1 MASKKA
7 PMSPPELDMRFDAAR
22 QVVKDAAMNALAH
35 FRDRKNL
42 KIENKGLQDM
52 VSQADRE
59 TEDIIISGLRKSF
72 PMDGVLGEERG
83 RQTGTSDFLWVID
96 PIDGTAN
103 FVRGI
108 PFWCVSVGLLKGND
122 PVIGFIVNPV
132 MDEFYSAA
140 KGHGATLNGDRIRV
154 SQTAAVK
161 EARIG
166 VGFSYR
172 RPVATHVAAVDALL
186 RHECE
191 YNRLGSG
198 ALGLA
203 LTADGRL
210 DGYWEAHINIWDV
223 AAGLCIVGEAGGIT
237 SNFTSG
243 AYIAQGN
250 PILATN
256 TLLAKPLAGL
266 LGAAI

>member
-1 MASKKA
+1 MTTS
-7 PMSPPELDMRFDAAR
+7 EIERRFDTARRIVDEAA
-22 QVVKDAAMNALAH
+22 KIALDH
-35 FRDRKNL
+35 FRNRNRL
-42 KIENKGLQDM
+42 NIESKGRQDM

-59 TEDIIISGLRKSF
+59 TEDVVVEGLRKSF

-83 RQTGTSDFLWVID
+83 RQSGTSDYLWVID

-108 PFWCVSVGLLKGND
+108 PFWCVSVGLLKSD
-122 PVIGFIVNPV
+122 EPVAGIIVNPV
-132 MDEFYSAA
+132 MGETYAAA
-140 KGHGATLNGDRIRV
+140 KGHGATLNGKPIRV
-154 SQTAAVK
+154 SDTADLR

-172 RPVATHVAAVDALL
+172 RPVAAHVAAIDALL
-186 RHECE
+186 NHECE
-191 YNRLGSG
+191 YSRLGSG
-198 ALGLA
+198 ALGMA

-223 AAGLCIVGEAGGIT
+223 AAGLCLVKEAGGWMT
-237 SNFTSG
+237 DFASG
-243 AYIAQGN
+243 DYVSRGN

-256 TLLAKPLAGL
+256 RLLARPLLEL
-266 LGAAI
+266 LGA